1 MLTELPHT
9 KNEMDAYNYEA
20 AKQLRLK
27 QQLESENFTCIDDPA
42 NLADKIGTVQ
52 EVEVYCA
59 MFTPRLLTKLYAKGC
74 EKLDHTFFLVP
85 FWQIVK
91 WGYIIPKEKEY
102 FKMNFIIGVRRVSEN
117 GYVPSLRLP
126 LG

>member
-1 MLTELPHT
+1 MENPVKT
-9 KNEMDAYNYEA
+9 KEMDAFQYEA

-42 NLADKIGTVQ
+42 NLADKIGTVE
-52 EVEVYCA
+52 EVEVYCS

>member
-1 MLTELPHT
+1 MLTELPLT